1 PCRAAKH
8 ARRSEG
14 LDWNLGQLIN
24 DWLKRRWRNWLA
36 FGSSSLHPGGFGS
49 ENFRQSLF
57 RTFAESGA
65 VGKIGNVRN
74 VAAVFFAV
82 ENVDVV
88 VFHSSPP
95 KERLYR
101 STVDLKSTRRREQSS
116 LRQRA
121 LCSPCP
127 QPRQAWLGTRLSLKS
142 CVQRLLGSP
151 TIPPFSQ
158 TRHDH
163 ESESPSLRQG
173 R

>member
-65 VGKIGNVRN
+65 VGKIRNVRN

-82 ENVDVV
+82 ENVDVI

-95 KERLYR
+95 RDRLYR
-101 STVDLKSTRRREQSS
+101 STRASNRLASLLALHRR
-116 LRQRA
+116 
-121 LCSPCP
+121 C
-127 QPRQAWLGTRLSLKS
+127 
-142 CVQRLLGSP
+142 
-151 TIPPFSQ
+151 TIRMGVIDYANGQGPF
-158 TRHDH
+158 
-163 ESESPSLRQG
+163 G
-173 R
+173 